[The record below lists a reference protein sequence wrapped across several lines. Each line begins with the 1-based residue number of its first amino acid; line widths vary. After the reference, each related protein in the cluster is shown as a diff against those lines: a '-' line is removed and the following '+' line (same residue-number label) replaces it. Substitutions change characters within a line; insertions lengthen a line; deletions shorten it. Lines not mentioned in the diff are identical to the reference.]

1 MLRTYKPQLLRKED
15 VKIIE
20 VSSSKGGVGTTT
32 VACCMALALANKS
45 PERVLLLDLS
55 SNEDCFGILG
65 VSTTSTYEREQYE
78 MSIKKTTRQELA
90 DTLNLGDYDFVVID
104 AGLET
109 SPEYRFGPVDL
120 RIQVVRNE
128 YMALRAA
135 STERGNFDATVVLF
149 QKQYALTVGDVQ
161 MILRNTPIVFEIS
174 ADVARAVDSGLIA
187 WRENL
192 WGDWTDSIIETHLT
206 KGEST

>member
-1 MLRTYKPQLLRKED
+1 M
-15 VKIIE
+15 KIIE

-45 PERVLLLDLS
+45 PGRVLLLDLS
-55 SNEDCFGILG
+55 SNEDCFGVLG
-65 VSTTSTYEREQYE
+65 ISTTSTYECEQYE
-78 MSIKKTTRQELA
+78 MTIKKTTRQELD

-104 AGLET
+104 AGIET
-109 SPEYRFGPVDL
+109 SPEYRFGIPDI

-135 STERGNFDATVVLF
+135 STERVDFDATVVLF

-187 WRENL
+187 WREQL

-206 KGEST
+206 RGEST

>member
-1 MLRTYKPQLLRKED
+1 M
-15 VKIIE
+15 KIIE
-20 VSSSKGGVGTTT
+20 VSSSKGGAGTTT
-32 VACCMALALANKS
+32 VACCMALALANKA
-45 PERVLLLDLS
+45 PRRVLLLDLS
-55 SNEDCFGILG
+55 SNEDCFGVLG
-65 VSTTSTYEREQYE
+65 VSTTSTYECEQYE
-78 MSIKKTTRQELA
+78 MTIKKTTRQELA
-90 DTLNLGDYDFVVID
+90 DTPNLGDYDFVVID

-109 SPEYRFGPVDL
+109 SPEYRFGPADL

-161 MILRNTPIVFEIS
+161 MILRNTPVVFEIS
-174 ADVARAVDSGLIA
+174 ADVARAIDSGLIA

-192 WGDWTDSIIETHLT
+192 WGEWTDSIIEAHLT
-206 KGEST
+206 RGGST

>member
-1 MLRTYKPQLLRKED
+1 M
-15 VKIIE
+15 KIIE

-32 VACCMALALANKS
+32 VACCMALALATRA
-45 PERVLLLDLS
+45 PGRVLLLDLS
-55 SNEDCFGILG
+55 KNEDCFGVLG
-65 VSTTSTYEREQYE
+65 ISTTSTYECEQYE
-78 MSIKKTTRQELA
+78 MTIKKTTRQELG
-90 DTLNLGDYDFVVID
+90 DTLNLGEYDFVVID

-109 SPEYRFGPVDL
+109 APEYRFGAVAL

-135 STERGNFDATVVLF
+135 AAERGAFDSTVVLF
-149 QKQYALTVGDVQ
+149 QKQYPLTVSDVQ
-161 MILRNTPIVFEIS
+161 MVLRNTPVVFEMS

-192 WGDWTDSIIETHLT
+192 WGEWTDSIIETHLI
-206 KGEST
+206 GDELV